1 MPTWQRLGKTV
12 HPRSNLR
19 RAVKDRDKGAKRI
32 GEFSSAATNND
43 RSLSQITYHRDGISS
58 SRIHELHQEHRR
70 ELTFM
75 KLDATEGQTITY
87 SSPPNF
93 GNYVTKTKLLH
104 QEPDHRASIIL
115 GEQYKSEMEWILCF
129 PKNFLS
135 VPFHQL
141 RWLPGTERKFF
152 KNFSKLFS
160 IFWNDFVKSLKKYC
174 QKMPLFMLRLNS
186 EKCVLWYL
194 CTERDLYQT
203 STGPS

>member
-1 MPTWQRLGKTV
+1 MVHWRLRLAG
-12 HPRSNLR
+12 RSTYQQDYPYSAQMLY
-19 RAVKDRDKGAKRI
+19 KCLLDRDWERQFIRDQTSDALSKIETKGPK
-32 GEFSSAATNND
+32 GSESSHPATNND
-43 RSLSQITYHRDGISS
+43 RSLSQITYHPDGIPS
-58 SRIHELHQEHRR
+58 SRIHELHQEHRG

-135 VPFHQL
+135 VPFRQL
-141 RWLPGTERKFF
+141 RWLR
-152 KNFSKLFS
+152 
-160 IFWNDFVKSLKKYC
+160 
-174 QKMPLFMLRLNS
+174 
-186 EKCVLWYL
+186 
-194 CTERDLYQT
+194 
-203 STGPS
+203 